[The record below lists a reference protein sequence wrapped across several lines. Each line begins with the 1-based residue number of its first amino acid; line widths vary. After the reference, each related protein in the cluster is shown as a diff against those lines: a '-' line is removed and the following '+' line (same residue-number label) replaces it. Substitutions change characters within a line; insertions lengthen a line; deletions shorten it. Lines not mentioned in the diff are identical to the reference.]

1 MPTAT
6 PAPPDQ
12 CRTASTTRSGPI
24 DASTTS
30 SAPWNSARSSDAADT
45 STAHTSAPRARATAT
60 AASPTPPQP
69 MTSTLSPPST
79 FARCATA
86 RYAVATRQPSPA
98 AARTSRSSGSR
109 TRLVAAAWTTT
120 SSANEPGSVKP
131 GWRCCGHTWPLPEAQ
146 TAHSP
151 QAMTNGAVTRTPTHA
166 GSTPAPTVSTT
177 PASS

>member
-24 DASTTS
+24 EASTTS

-79 FARCATA
+79 FARCGHGPVRGRDPAAQPGGRPHVEVVGQPDEVGRGGVDDDELGERA
-86 RYAVATRQPSPA
+86 RVGEAGLALLRAHLAVARGADGARPA
-98 AARTSRSSGSR
+98 
-109 TRLVAAAWTTT
+109 
-120 SSANEPGSVKP
+120 
-131 GWRCCGHTWPLPEAQ
+131 GHDERGRDPHPD
-146 TAHSP
+146 P
-151 QAMTNGAVTRTPTHA
+151 A